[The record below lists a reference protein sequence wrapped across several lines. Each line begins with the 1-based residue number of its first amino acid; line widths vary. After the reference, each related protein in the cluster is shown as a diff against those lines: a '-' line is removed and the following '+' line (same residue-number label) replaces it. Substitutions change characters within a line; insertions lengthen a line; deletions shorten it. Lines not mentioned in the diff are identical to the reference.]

1 MNIRTLILI
10 LTLSMCGPAVAE
22 IITVEEA
29 IESSTSDI
37 RLPEN
42 SSGYLVIRS
51 CSDCDEITL
60 SLSAG
65 TQYLVN
71 GESVEYQDFRRMSRA
86 KGNGLDIFYDPRNKS
101 VTRMMLRGHFSDE

>member
-1 MNIRTLILI
+1 MNIRILILI
-10 LTLSMCGPAVAE
+10 LAFSVCNIAAAE
-22 IITVEEA
+22 IITVEEG
-29 IESSTSDI
+29 IESSTSDV
-37 RLPEN
+37 RMPGKSN
-42 SSGYLVIRS
+42 GYLVLRS
-51 CSDCDEITL
+51 CPDCDEITL